1 VSERTAKHDTTV
13 VERKFKS
20 SPARVFAA
28 WKDPEA
34 YGRWNYPGDDWV
46 MADYENDFRVGGREK
61 KTFGPKGDPKLTSE
75 GTYLDIVPDSRIVSA
90 FNMRERE
97 TRISA
102 TLCTVELLED
112 GSGTRLILTDQSVF
126 FDGRETTAMRKSGW
140 GQVLGRLKT
149 ELDGEN
155 ATKI

>member
-1 VSERTAKHDTTV
+1 VSARSAIHDTTV

-28 WKDPEA
+28 WKDPDA

-46 MADYENDFRVGGREK
+46 MAEYENDFRVAGREK
-61 KTFGPKGDPKLTSE
+61 KSFGPKGDSRFSSDGL
-75 GTYLDIVPDSRIVSA
+75 YLDIVPEARIVSA
-90 FNMRERE
+90 FTMREGN

-102 TLCTVELLED
+102 TLCTVELLAE

-126 FDGRETTAMRKSGW
+126 FDGRETPTQRKSGW
-140 GQVLGRLKT
+140 GQVMERLKIH
-149 ELDGEN
+149 LDGQD
-155 ATKI
+155 ATKD